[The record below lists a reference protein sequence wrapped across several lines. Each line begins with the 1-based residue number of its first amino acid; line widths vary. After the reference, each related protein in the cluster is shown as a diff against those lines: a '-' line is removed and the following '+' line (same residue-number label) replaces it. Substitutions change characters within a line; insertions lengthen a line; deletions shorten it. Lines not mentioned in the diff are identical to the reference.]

1 MAIALSTSNATY
13 SAEYLSQTVV
23 HINRYGEY
31 IGTAVLLPIGL
42 VFNQAKYYTED
53 TELLPIENYIVPL
66 DFTDTIPVS
75 RLHELLEWY
84 EQEAA

>member
-23 HINRYGEY
+23 HIHSRGEY
-31 IGTAVLLPIGL
+31 LGTAILLPIGL

-53 TELLPIENYIVPL
+53 TELLPVENYIVPL

-84 EQEAA
+84 EREAA

>member
-1 MAIALSTSNATY
+1 MALVLSTSNATY

-75 RLHELLEWY
+75 RLHELLDWY
-84 EQEAA
+84 EREAA

>member
-31 IGTAVLLPIGL
+31 LGTAILLPIGL
-42 VFNQAKYYTED
+42 VFNQAKYYNEN